1 MKKKI
6 PDKADWEGYKGDLDV
21 EYLHKLAFGKP
32 IDDVQ
37 EYFEG
42 ARSIMRADELLR
54 APRPIFQYYIFA
66 YAQYL
71 MSESAAGESDSASPF
86 LSLLE
91 EREKRD
97 PGSVA
102 VIYSSL
108 YEVVDFVASNQDYF
122 EANIDIY
129 GSFQGQAERIR
140 KACYAKLGIKR

>member
-6 PDKADWEGYKGDLDV
+6 PDEAAWEGYKGDLDV
-21 EYLHKLAFGKP
+21 EYFHKLAFGKS

-37 EYFEG
+37 ESFEG
-42 ARSIMRADELLR
+42 ARSIERADELLR
-54 APRPIFQYYIFA
+54 APRRIFQYYIFA

-91 EREKRD
+91 KREKRD

-108 YEVVDFVASNQDYF
+108 SEVVDFVASHQDYF
-122 EANIDIY
+122 EANVDIY
-129 GSFQGQAERIR
+129 GNFQEQAERIR